1 MAQGMTEQ
9 VIRTRRPLFVNGDI
23 RAQMTELGIELV
35 GEPGQ
40 AWLGVP
46 LLACLVT
53 WGWWRGAV
61 SVRESRRE
69 LAELV
74 ERRDHLREANRTLAR
89 DVEALRREREARAR
103 AAREA
108 LDVVS
113 PAEAVVV
120 PPPAAA
126 PPATLT
132 APAATRRWDGGL
144 AREAGLR
151 HRGRAAR
158 RWASLPPS
166 TP

>member
-1 MAQGMTEQ
+1 MSATPSGEHGG
-9 VIRTRRPLFVNGDI
+9 RSA
-23 RAQMTELGIELV
+23 RAWSPATV
-35 GEPGQ
+35 GGGSAAPVT
-40 AWLGVP
+40 ARWHRWLWLGVP

-113 PAEAVVV
+113 PAEVLVVV
-120 PPPAAA
+120 PPPTAV
-126 PPATLT
+126 PP
-132 APAATRRWDGGL
+132 R
-144 AREAGLR
+144 
-151 HRGRAAR
+151 
-158 RWASLPPS
+158 S
-166 TP
+166 